1 MMTSNSN
8 RHATATLH
16 SELQA
21 NTGSISATLVAE
33 TLEKYDIAPK
43 QLQEWEIALGLS
55 IPVSPQGEKLY
66 SNQHLNL
73 FKNVKKHLTL
83 GRNLKQ
89 IKQLIQLPA
98 NTQSVA
104 VTPAEAPTILPAST
118 NTATVQSSS
127 QPIPAQQQEAVANT
141 TVSTNFKDAWQHSPN
156 VPQNKVVFLELVEP
170 TPSTTQ
176 SQQPASVGIEAPTNI
191 PAVPAI
197 EAMSHTPIT
206 EAFAHSAEALVA
218 VSTVEATS
226 VATPEANAT
235 VAPSQ
240 PAVTHQPSPPPNVD
254 SAIILTATE
263 AAPSTVA
270 TAITPASQSSAST
283 ILHAPTPATN
293 TADANTTLL
302 LVDKLLVEK
311 EATQRKL
318 IEAEKLNSH
327 LYNVNNLFNRKVKEL
342 TQMVQQLKTVAN
354 EQQNM
359 KLMEEKATLQ
369 RQLLDVERNKL
380 EQQRAFNQEQQKV
393 QQLSQQLAA
402 IQQQWQE
409 LTTGFNPK
417 RFVGHWQETLLLKQ
431 KVFDTFGLNVEP
443 QRNQHR
449 VFEVAPTRVAGNA
462 GFFSFEYRYPDNAV
476 WKRLEALSLVCVS
489 ENELVGEVSVD
500 YVLDG
505 VIVCRAIYQ
514 ATLQR
519 LPN

>member
-1 MMTSNSN
+1 M
-8 RHATATLH
+8 
-16 SELQA
+16 
-21 NTGSISATLVAE
+21 
-33 TLEKYDIAPK
+33 
-43 QLQEWEIALGLS
+43 
-55 IPVSPQGEKLY
+55 
-66 SNQHLNL
+66 
-73 FKNVKKHLTL
+73 
-83 GRNLKQ
+83 
-89 IKQLIQLPA
+89 
-98 NTQSVA
+98 
-104 VTPAEAPTILPAST
+104 
-118 NTATVQSSS
+118 
-127 QPIPAQQQEAVANT
+127 
-141 TVSTNFKDAWQHSPN
+141 
-156 VPQNKVVFLELVEP
+156 
-170 TPSTTQ
+170 
-176 SQQPASVGIEAPTNI
+176 
-191 PAVPAI
+191 
-197 EAMSHTPIT
+197 
-206 EAFAHSAEALVA
+206 
-218 VSTVEATS
+218 
-226 VATPEANAT
+226 
-235 VAPSQ
+235 
-240 PAVTHQPSPPPNVD
+240 
-254 SAIILTATE
+254 
-263 AAPSTVA
+263 
-270 TAITPASQSSAST
+270 
-283 ILHAPTPATN
+283 
-293 TADANTTLL
+293 
-302 LVDKLLVEK
+302 VEK

-449 VFEVAPTRVAGNA
+449 VFETAPTRVAGNA

>member
-1 MMTSNSN
+1 MMSNHNN
-8 RHATATLH
+8 RHAT
-16 SELQA
+16 
-21 NTGSISATLVAE
+21 NNISATLVAE

-43 QLQEWEIALGLS
+43 QLQEWEVALGLS
-55 IPVSPQGEKLY
+55 IPVSPHGEKLY
-66 SNQHLNL
+66 SSQHLNL

-98 NTQSVA
+98 NTQSV
-104 VTPAEAPTILPAST
+104 VVQPTQATTQSTINPLPAVAEELTVSN
-118 NTATVQSSS
+118 NTTQAN
-127 QPIPAQQQEAVANT
+127 AVA
-141 TVSTNFKDAWQHSPN
+141 TVSTNYKEAWQHSPSIQ
-156 VPQNKVVFLELVEP
+156 QNKVVFLELVEP
-170 TPSTTQ
+170 QSTTET
-176 SQQPASVGIEAPTNI
+176 SITPQQAPPTVLEQPNEAITPTALEAI
-191 PAVPAI
+191 P
-197 EAMSHTPIT
+197 HTAIT

-218 VSTVEATS
+218 ISTVETHSGTSTSHATNTTQQQS
-226 VATPEANAT
+226 I
-235 VAPSQ
+235 APQHVQQSLQ
-240 PAVTHQPSPPPNVD
+240 LPHADT
-254 SAIILTATE
+254 AIVLTATE
-263 AAPSTVA
+263 AAPSSNQ
-270 TAITPASQSSAST
+270 AITAPATST
-283 ILHAPTPATN
+283 ILQAPTTS
-293 TADANTTLL
+293 TTTTDANTTLL

-311 EATQRKL
+311 ETTQRKL

-393 QQLSQQLAA
+393 HQLSQQLEN

-449 VFEVAPTRVAGNA
+449 VFEIAPTRVAGNA

>member
-8 RHATATLH
+8 RHAITAILH
-16 SELQA
+16 SEQQT

-43 QLQEWEIALGLS
+43 QLQEWEVALGLS

-104 VTPAEAPTILPAST
+104 VTPTEAPTILPVST
-118 NTATVQSSS
+118 NTVTVQSSA

-170 TPSTTQ
+170 TSSTIQ
-176 SQQPASVGIEAPTNI
+176 SQQPTSVEISNI

-197 EAMSHTPIT
+197 EAMPHTPIT

-218 VSTVEATS
+218 VSTVEATG

-235 VAPSQ
+235 VAPPSQ
-240 PAVTHQPSPPPNVD
+240 PAVSHHPSPPPHVD

-270 TAITPASQSSAST
+270 TAITPASQSST

-449 VFEVAPTRVAGNA
+449 VFETAPTRVAGNA